1 METSKLVLYGVF
13 CFINSVA
20 LFFIVWYV
28 CTAYKKMKNELR
40 YTLDYLKYVSDR
52 NDVVYLN
59 QLQDLIYKLAKE
71 ERYEEADRVKRLFDK
86 ELNRL
91 NNRS

>member
-1 METSKLVLYGVF
+1 
-13 CFINSVA
+13 
-20 LFFIVWYV
+20 
-28 CTAYKKMKNELR
+28 MKNELR